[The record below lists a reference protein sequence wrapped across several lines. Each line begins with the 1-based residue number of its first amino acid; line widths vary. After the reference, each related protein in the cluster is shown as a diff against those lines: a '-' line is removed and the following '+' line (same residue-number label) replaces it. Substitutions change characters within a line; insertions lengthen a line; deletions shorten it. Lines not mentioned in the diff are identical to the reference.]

1 MPQQHR
7 RRAPAALLSTPF
19 CAVPRSGRVPA
30 PYVPS
35 APLGPHPALHHAP
48 FCTALDWAIRYP
60 GEVRKPL
67 DPLSTHICHQDE
79 EPGWEV
85 G

>member
-1 MPQQHR
+1 M
-7 RRAPAALLSTPF
+7 PAALLSTPF
-19 CAVPRSGRVPA
+19 CAVPHSGRFPA
-30 PYVPS
+30 PYVLRV
-35 APLGPHPALHHAP
+35 PLGPHSALHHVP
-48 FCTALDWAIRYP
+48 FCTALRAALDWAIRYL

-67 DPLSTHICHQDE
+67 DQLSTHICHQDE